1 MVFNFAADTKNF
13 YQLLMKTINLKKLA
27 MVASVLLG
35 TALVGCGDDGEY
47 SPVDNQKPSVAL
59 TTDEYH
65 AEYGRELMIEGT
77 ISDKDGIKSIQLV
90 NKDLYLNKT
99 IDILSIYGD
108 SKTQYDLSYKI
119 TVPDSLNIEV
129 LPVKV
134 IVSDLVGNQTESVY
148 TIKMDGDFSAPAFV
162 SVPDNNISIVL
173 PTYNLKFS
181 VQDNKTIKSIEVK
194 CDELGLSDIVEPG
207 SAKYQY
213 SKAIQFRENGS
224 YPIYIRV
231 SDSYDNIVE
240 KTITVERGDLKDFEK
255 MYLSDVADEE
265 ALTSDICGVP
275 MLISHT
281 GPFTYHG
288 EYYNRKAGTPIRF
301 IPQKSQFAPICFGKD
316 PSDGKFLTM
325 DPEAAEPI
333 ILDEVGYYKFDFNI
347 STYEY
352 SYSKMDMSE
361 IHSAYWDPWKD
372 YELGVD
378 EYLTDSDQK
387 QPLYIILAGA
397 GWEGYSSTWNP
408 RSWESPQLQ
417 KDENNPY
424 LLSCVLDCTKGKT
437 MEFTITASHWWGWW
451 PEPCW
456 HFEYKDDNSGENEYN
471 VPGNNSEN
479 MTPMTVPATG
489 KYEVLFDTYLLRT
502 MIIPVK

>member
-77 ISDKDGIKSIQLV
+77 INDKDGIRSIQLV

-148 TIKMDGDFSAPAFV
+148 TIKMDGDYTPPAFV
-162 SVPDNNISIVL
+162 SSPDDNIDIVL
-173 PTYNLKFS
+173 PAYTLKFS
-181 VQDNKTIKSIEVK
+181 VQDNKEIKRIVVK
-194 CDELGLSDIVEPG
+194 CDELGLNDEVSVG

-213 SKAIQFRENGS
+213 NKELQFRENGKYEIAIS
-224 YPIYIRV
+224 A
-231 SDSYDNIVE
+231 YDKFDNVVE
-240 KTITVERGDLKDFEK
+240 KSIIVERGDLKDFEK
-255 MYLSDVADEE
+255 MYLSDVADE
-265 ALTSDICGVP
+265 ADLTTDICGVP

-288 EYYNRKAGTPIRF
+288 EYYNRKPGTPIRF
-301 IPQKSQFAPICFGKD
+301 LPQKSQFAPICFGKD
-316 PSDGKFLTM
+316 PKDSKYLTM

-361 IHSAYWDPWKD
+361 IHSANWDPWKD
-372 YELGVD
+372 HELGVD
-378 EYLTDSDQK
+378 EFLTDSDQK

-424 LLSCVLDCTKGKT
+424 LLSCVLDCIKGKT
-437 MEFTITASHWWGWW
+437 MEFTITASHWWGYW
-451 PEPCW
+451 PEPFW
-456 HFEYKDDNSGENEYN
+456 RFEDGDNDSKENEYN
-471 VPGNNSEN
+471 TPNGGNN
-479 MTPMTVPATG
+479 MTKMTVPATG